1 MTKVRYVGLDVHKE
15 SIVIAVADEGREE
28 ARDVGEFPADWHS
41 LHKQLR
47 RLERGGYELRLCYE
61 AGPTGFELHRRL
73 VEAGY
78 ENQVV
83 APSLVP
89 TKAGERIK
97 TDRRDARKL
106 TRCLR
111 AGDLTAVYV
120 PDEATEALRDLER
133 ARDAAK
139 KAEIAAKHQLGK
151 FLLRQGRRF
160 NDGSNWTQRHLAW
173 IRRETFEH
181 EAHRRV
187 LRNYLKAVEDAAE
200 RVARLMADIEELV
213 EQTALAPLI
222 VALQALRGF
231 QVLSATVI
239 AAELGDLRRFDSA
252 GQTMA
257 FVGLVPSE
265 HSSGP
270 RTQRGSITR
279 TGNRHVRRILVEAAW
294 HYRHPPQM
302 SRALR
307 RRNAKVSDRVRQI
320 AWTAQKRLHR
330 KFCHLVYKR
339 GKPPQVVVTAVAREL
354 AGFVWAIGQQE
365 QLLAE

>member
-41 LHKQLR
+41 LQKQLR

-89 TKAGERIK
+89 VKAGERIK

-106 TRCLR
+106 ARC
-111 AGDLTAVYV
+111 
-120 PDEATEALRDLER
+120 
-133 ARDAAK
+133 
-139 KAEIAAKHQLGK
+139 
-151 FLLRQGRRF
+151 LRQGRRF
-160 NDGSNWTQRHLAW
+160 TDGSNWTQRHLAW
-173 IRRETFEH
+173 IRRQTFEH

-187 LRNYLKAVEDAAE
+187 LRDDLKAVEDAME
-200 RVARLMADIEELV
+200 RVARLTADIQELV
-213 EQTALAPLI
+213 EQSAQAPLI
-222 VALQALRGF
+222 VALQALRGI

-239 AAELGDLRRFDSA
+239 AAEFGDLRRFDSA
-252 GQTMA
+252 GQMMA

-265 HSSGP
+265 HSTGS
-270 RTQRGSITR
+270 RTRRGSITR
-279 TGNRHVRRILVEAAW
+279 TGNRRVRRILIEAAW
-294 HYRHPPQM
+294 HYLRPPQM
-302 SRALR
+302 SRAIR
-307 RRNAKVSDRVRQI
+307 ERNAKVSEQVRQI
-320 AWTAQKRLHR
+320 AWKAQKRLHR
-330 KFCHLVYKR
+330 KFRHLAYDK
-339 GKPPQVVVTAVAREL
+339 GKPSQVAVTAVAREL
-354 AGFVWAIGQQE
+354 VGFVWAIGQQE